1 MLFPFAAF
9 AQNDT
14 LTNERERLITLNE
27 AIALARTQS
36 VDAAVALNELKTS
49 YWEYRTFRADLL
61 PEVNLNGTLPN
72 YNLTADI
79 KTRMVPTHLCVT
91 IRWDFPER
99 SP

>member
-1 MLFPFAAF
+1 MKRNILLAAWMLFPFAAF

-49 YWEYRTFRADLL
+49 YRSEERRVGK
-61 PEVNLNGTLPN
+61 EC
-72 YNLTADI
+72 
-79 KTRMVPTHLCVT
+79 RS
-91 IRWDFPER
+91 RW
-99 SP
+99 SPYH

>member
-1 MLFPFAAF
+1 MKRNILLAAWMLFPFAAF

-49 YWEYRTFRADLL
+49 CR
-61 PEVNLNGTLPN
+61 P
-72 YNLTADI
+72 
-79 KTRMVPTHLCVT
+79 VT
-91 IRWDFPER
+91 GSESER
-99 SP
+99 YFTQLQ